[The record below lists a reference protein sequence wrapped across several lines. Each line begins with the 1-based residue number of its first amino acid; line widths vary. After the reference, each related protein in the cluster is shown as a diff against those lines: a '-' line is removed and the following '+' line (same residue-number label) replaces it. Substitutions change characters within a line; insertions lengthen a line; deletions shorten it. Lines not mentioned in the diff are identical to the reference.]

1 MRNLRT
7 LYLFEWKK
15 ILQRKLTWITF
26 VSMLLVVVL
35 SVSGNILGSYY
46 VDGEKV
52 DTHYNMMKTDR
63 AYERALTGRAVDREL
78 LSKIQEAYAKIP
90 AEADRYSITE
100 EYQIYARPYSAIFNF
115 VRQASGITQEELY
128 GWQADEE
135 EFYAA
140 RQEKVEK
147 DWDYWYLTD
156 AEKTFWK
163 EKEKALQVPFVF
175 AYKEGYA
182 MLIKV
187 AYTVSILL
195 LLLIGIC
202 LTGVFTDEHTRRTD
216 QLLLSGR
223 LGKKEL
229 FRAKMLAGMS
239 FAAVCSLV
247 FFAVTAI
254 CSFVIYGADGF
265 DTALQFVYPVYSG
278 TLSVGEAVLI
288 LYGLLLIVSVTVSA
302 FVMML
307 SELLHNNI
315 GTLAVLL
322 GIILLPMF
330 VSIPAQYR
338 GVSQLFCWLPGELA
352 SVWSAFDVR
361 LVKFFGTFLTAWQAA
376 PVLYLILAGVFCL
389 IGGRVYRRYQVSGR

>member
-1 MRNLRT
+1 MRNLGT

-52 DTHYNMMKTDR
+52 DTHYNMMKTDQ
-63 AYERALTGRAVDREL
+63 AYERALTGRAVDQEL
-78 LSKIQEAYAKIP
+78 LSKMQEAYAKIP
-90 AEADRYSITE
+90 DEADRYSITE
-100 EYQIYARPYSAIFNF
+100 EYQTYARPYSAIFNF

-135 EFYAA
+135 EFYAL
-140 RQEKVEK
+140 RQAELEK
-147 DWDYWYLTD
+147 DWDYWYLTE
-156 AEKTFWK
+156 AEKTFWR
-163 EKEKALQVPFVF
+163 EKEKALQIPFVF

-247 FFAVTAI
+247 FFTVTAI

-265 DTALQFVYPVYSG
+265 NTALQFVYPVYSG

-315 GTLAVLL
+315 GTLAILL

-361 LVKFFGTFLTAWQAA
+361 LVKFFGTLLTTWQAA

-389 IGGRVYRRYQVSGR
+389 IGGRAYRRYQVSGR